1 MCRLR
6 NGAPL
11 TAGPIGD
18 YRGTMNKERTVERV
32 ITAHK
37 QLEGG
42 GFEVRRPLPTAGVEH
57 IDPFLLLDELGPV
70 EYGPGEA
77 IGAPDHP
84 HRGFE
89 TVTYI
94 LEGAVEHEDSAGHRG
109 RIGAGRRP
117 VDDRRRRHRPLGGA
131 VTRRPRQG
139 RARARLPDLGEPAG
153 EAQDDASRA
162 IRKCRRRE
170 SRARRLRTVVRAA

>member
-1 MCRLR
+1 
-6 NGAPL
+6 
-11 TAGPIGD
+11 
-18 YRGTMNKERTVERV
+18 MNKERTVERV

-109 RIGAGRRP
+109 RI
-117 VDDRRRRHRPLGGA
+117 
-131 VTRRPRQG
+131 
-139 RARARLPDLGEPAG
+139 ARAGPPSSAV
-153 EAQDDASRA
+153 
-162 IRKCRRRE
+162 I
-170 SRARRLRTVVRAA
+170 T